1 MTLESLDNIS
11 GYSIVIIGLYL
22 IVASTVSPFKVIGE
36 NVRNIID
43 KNPVFQHIITFILIF
58 FIIVLLNKT
67 PPSVPLQAL
76 YSIIDSPNN
85 NLLYLFGV
93 SILIYILF
101 IISSRAPLM
110 FTGLILILLFL
121 LFVFNSMALKKKEEK
136 NEEEYKKYK
145 LMQNILFIF
154 IIIISV
160 IGSVIYSIDKYK
172 KDFTL
177 LKFLYD

>member
-1 MTLESLDNIS
+1 MQTFLPYTDFRKSLESLDNIS

-43 KNPVFQHIITFILIF
+43 NNPVFQHIITFTLIF

-85 NLLYLFGV
+85 NLLYLFFKI
-93 SILIYILF
+93 ILSHF
-101 IISSRAPLM
+101 S
-110 FTGLILILLFL
+110 F
-121 LFVFNSMALKKKEEK
+121 
-136 NEEEYKKYK
+136 
-145 LMQNILFIF
+145 
-154 IIIISV
+154 
-160 IGSVIYSIDKYK
+160 
-172 KDFTL
+172 
-177 LKFLYD
+177 